1 MPTIMTPEEVRKKFG
16 PLFCKRYVTIVDEK
30 NGVAQILED
39 CIARGPIEWDI
50 VNRKRTGGVITDIKA
65 MGTSMTM
72 DVEIGERELSFG
84 PASAKYGAQGLKSLT
99 VEGDRVKSHWVGLAG
114 ASVGI
119 GACIPQAPDVIET
132 IYPDD
137 FKIGGAHRAEVE
149 VITPKM
155 IRVILGLDDTDTPSQ
170 GATWVVTMKMSK
182 ECPYGEFIEH
192 KIIQLNPEAP
202 NKTTNCCSTAISFAI
217 KEEDKEKLI
226 EYAKEFF
233 TKESVSDDTVMTVYE
248 GLRIP
253 EELQDWSWK
262 AKSILY
268 TEKDAV
274 DIAKRNGVRTY
285 GLKKGTKGIIGAV
298 AAIGCFD
305 MGLRSAGLPEDFD

>member
-16 PLFCKRYVTIVDEK
+16 PLFCKRYVTLVDEK

-84 PASAKYGAQGLKSLT
+84 PASAKYGAQGLKSLI